1 MTKQLTRERI
11 IQAALIL
18 FKDKGYT
25 ATSTREIAKKAGVN
39 HLTLFRHFENKR
51 NLFRESVVH
60 HVTSSHFFD
69 GIKEKLTEDL
79 REDLTLIAKAYLEEN
94 IDKNS
99 VFWVYLTEAAQD
111 PELSELIMEIP
122 KRLNDFLAT
131 YLSKL
136 HGHKKISSGNFQ
148 MISHMFFSLLNQYIM
163 FHRFPAFHHTFPGS
177 IDDFIDE
184 CVDLF
189 QMKLEKDMLF

>member
-18 FKDKGYT
+18 FKDKGYA
-25 ATSTREIAKKAGVN
+25 ATSTRKIAEKAGVN
-39 HLTLFRHFENKR
+39 HLTLFRHFENKS

-69 GIKEKLTEDL
+69 GIKEKLTENL
-79 REDLTLIAKAYLEEN
+79 REDLTLIAKVYLEEN

-111 PELSELIMEIP
+111 PEVSELIMEIP
-122 KRLNDFLAT
+122 KHLNDFLSA

-136 HGHKKISSGNFQ
+136 HDHKKISNGNFQ
-148 MISHMFFSLLNQYIM
+148 MISNMFFSLLNQYIM
-163 FHRFPAFHHTFPGS
+163 FHRFPAFHHTFPDS
-177 IDDFIDE
+177 IEEFVVE

-189 QMKLEKDMLF
+189 QTKLEKDVPF